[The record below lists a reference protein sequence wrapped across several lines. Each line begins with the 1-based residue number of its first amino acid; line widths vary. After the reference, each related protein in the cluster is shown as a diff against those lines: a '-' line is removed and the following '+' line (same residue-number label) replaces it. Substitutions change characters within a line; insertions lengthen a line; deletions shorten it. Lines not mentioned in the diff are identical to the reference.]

1 MLLFILVVV
10 LLRDHRPLQRFTYTI
25 GLVGIVLLLLPLVP
39 GLGTEKF
46 GARIWIEVGGYS
58 FQPAEAAKIL
68 LAIAFAG
75 YLVEKRDVLALA
87 GYRLL
92 GLDLPRARDL
102 GPIAVIWL
110 LSLAILVLQRDLG
123 TSLLFFGLFVMLL
136 YVSTERPGWVVLGTL
151 LFAAGAYFGYLT
163 FHHVKVRVGA
173 WLDPFS
179 DYDAYFQVINAQFGM
194 AWGGLLGTGLGLG
207 RPGLTPLARS
217 DFIAA
222 AIGEELGMTGLMA
235 VIMIYGLIVAR
246 GLRTA
251 LQCREPFGKLL
262 AAGLS
267 FAFALQV
274 FTILGGVTRLLPLTG
289 LTTPFMS
296 QGGSSLVSNWV
307 VMALL
312 LVISHQVR
320 KPAVTVTP
328 LDPDAQTTQLM
339 KVRHDRERRIAIR
352 HAARESHAVGGA
364 TERAA
369 AFHARWDRPVRE
381 ASREQ
386 ADPAGRVRG
395 DDHVRAAAGQR
406 DVHDDRAAELAG
418 RGAAEP
424 PGTRRRVRPEPRRD
438 PGRGQDQD
446 RHHRADGRRV
456 QVPAGLPRGRAVRTD
471 HRVLLLRPLPDRAGD
486 QLQLPAGRHRRRAV
500 RPAADRPG
508 DQPHAAGRQRADHD
522 RAQGAA
528 RGGEALGDQKGAVV
542 ALDPQHRGRA
552 GHGHQ
557 PELRPERDRQ
567 PRHRGRRQGVQPAG
581 ERLDPPAG
589 QPGGPGDLP
598 ARVDLQAGHG
608 RGRAGRRQD
617 RGQQGEVARPA
628 EAPGHQHLPAATP
641 APAAGPR

>member
-1 MLLFILVVV
+1 MTSAVTVLPRKRRGVELLLILFALVITLGAYALVDFNVTGKLSENLPYLAGGCLLLVALAHVAIRWRLPYADPVILPCVIVLNGLGLVMIHRIDLINEPPTKGALQQLIWTTLGVTLFILVVV

-25 GLVGIVLLLLPLVP
+25 GLVGVVLLLLPLVP

-68 LAIAFAG
+68 LAIAFAS

-123 TSLLFFGLFVMLL
+123 TSLLFFGLFVMML

-163 FHHVKVRVGA
+163 FHHVQVRVGA

-179 DYDAYFQVINAQFGM
+179 DYDAYYQVINAQFGM

-235 VIMIYGLIVAR
+235 LILIYGLIVAR
-246 GLRTA
+246 GLRAA

-307 VMALL
+307 VVALL

-320 KPAVTVTP
+320 KPVVTVTAP
-328 LDPDAQTTQLM
+328 DPDAEATQVV
-339 KVRHDRERRIAIR
+339 KV
-352 HAARESHAVGGA
+352 AA
-364 TERAA
+364 
-369 AFHARWDRPVRE
+369 
-381 ASREQ
+381 
-386 ADPAGRVRG
+386 
-395 DDHVRAAAGQR
+395 
-406 DVHDDRAAELAG
+406 
-418 RGAAEP
+418 
-424 PGTRRRVRPEPRRD
+424 
-438 PGRGQDQD
+438 
-446 RHHRADGRRV
+446 
-456 QVPAGLPRGRAVRTD
+456 
-471 HRVLLLRPLPDRAGD
+471 
-486 QLQLPAGRHRRRAV
+486 
-500 RPAADRPG
+500 
-508 DQPHAAGRQRADHD
+508 
-522 RAQGAA
+522 
-528 RGGEALGDQKGAVV
+528 
-542 ALDPQHRGRA
+542 
-552 GHGHQ
+552 
-557 PELRPERDRQ
+557 
-567 PRHRGRRQGVQPAG
+567 
-581 ERLDPPAG
+581 
-589 QPGGPGDLP
+589 
-598 ARVDLQAGHG
+598 
-608 RGRAGRRQD
+608 
-617 RGQQGEVARPA
+617 
-628 EAPGHQHLPAATP
+628 
-641 APAAGPR
+641 